1 MYQAMIMRFQI
12 LDFRLQIQ
20 IDRLCRPVHIRCGIA
35 HALQDAVNPKQEA
48 LKARTKRF
56 ALDVLDFVE
65 TLPHQGPAVRIG
77 WQLVD
82 AATSVGAND
91 RAACRARSD
100 AEFAAKIGQVLE
112 ESDES
117 LFWLELCDAR
127 RIGLG
132 PLCAGCWVK
141 RMSSPRSSW
150 PRRSPPGSDWTA
162 PGIAKSEIVKS
173 EI

>member
-1 MYQAMIMRFQI
+1 M
-12 LDFRLQIQ
+12 
-20 IDRLCRPVHIRCGIA
+20 
-35 HALQDAVNPKQEA
+35 NPRQEA

-56 ALDVLDFVE
+56 ALDVLDLVE
-65 TLPHQGPAVRIG
+65 TLPRQGPAVRIG

-82 AATSVGAND
+82 AATSVGANY

-127 RIGLG
+127 AIGLG
-132 PLCAGCWVK
+132 TLGENL
-141 RMSSPRSSW
+141 RS
-150 PRRSPPGSDWTA
+150 
-162 PGIAKSEIVKS
+162 KSEIRYLSTSAAPRPVRHRPVDPS
-173 EI
+173 RSA

>member
-1 MYQAMIMRFQI
+1 MNWKA
-12 LDFRLQIQ
+12 
-20 IDRLCRPVHIRCGIA
+20 
-35 HALQDAVNPKQEA
+35 EA

-56 ALDVLDFVE
+56 VLDVLDLVE
-65 TLPHQGPAVRIG
+65 TLPRRGPAVRIA

-82 AATSVGAND
+82 AATSVGANY

-127 RIGLG
+127 AIGLG
-132 PLCAGCWVK
+132 PLRAKLLDEANELTAIFAASSITARQTAATG
-141 RMSSPRSSW
+141 RLPSPRSS
-150 PRRSPPGSDWTA
+150 D
-162 PGIAKSEIVKS
+162 
-173 EI
+173 

>member
-1 MYQAMIMRFQI
+1 M
-12 LDFRLQIQ
+12 
-20 IDRLCRPVHIRCGIA
+20 
-35 HALQDAVNPKQEA
+35 NPRQEA

-56 ALDVLDFVE
+56 ALDVLDLVE
-65 TLPHQGPAVRIG
+65 TLPRQGPALRIA

-82 AATSVGAND
+82 AATSVRANY

-127 RIGLG
+127 AIGLAALRTRLLGEANELTAIFAASSISARQRLNG
-132 PLCAGCWVK
+132 PRDCE
-141 RMSSPRSSW
+141 
-150 PRRSPPGSDWTA
+150 T
-162 PGIAKSEIVKS
+162 
-173 EI
+173 